1 MPRKRFLWK
10 RGAKFENKW
19 EWQEADKELLDAPI
33 RTKKDLPAPKGIGVQ
48 GINSESKEP
57 TQFYLM
63 PSKNLT
69 SLKAELN
76 SPTLLPVASKIKI
89 KA

>member
-1 MPRKRFLWK
+1 M
-10 RGAKFENKW
+10 
-19 EWQEADKELLDAPI
+19 DATI
-33 RTKKDLPAPKGIGVQ
+33 RTKKDLPAPKRIGVQ
-48 GINSESKEP
+48 GISSESNEP
-57 TQFYLM
+57 TQFYLI

-69 SLKAELN
+69 SLKAELK